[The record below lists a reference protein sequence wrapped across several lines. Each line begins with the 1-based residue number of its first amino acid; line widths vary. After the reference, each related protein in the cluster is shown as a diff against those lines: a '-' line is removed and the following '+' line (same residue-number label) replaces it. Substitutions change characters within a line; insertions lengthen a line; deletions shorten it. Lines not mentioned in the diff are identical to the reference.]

1 MTMGIYATYLGSA
14 QFDKQ
19 VELVSLEPNS
29 KYRLIFVTPEWIAKA
44 TNVSKLRVLVQA
56 NQLVLIAIDEAHLYC
71 EWSDFRTAFTD
82 LKNIKFDFPSTPLM
96 ALTATATPNVEEELK
111 NMVLCNPVIQKVS
124 MNHPNIAL
132 YVEELVGE
140 NELANAMQFS
150 ARAAEIIQSSSA
162 VVYTD
167 FIVDVGK
174 IISGFESI
182 GISSIGYHGEMD
194 VSSREN
200 AYMQWKSNNVQ
211 VIVATKAFGMDID
224 KADIRHVIRNGV
236 PESMASWAQELRR
249 GGRDGEQAQ
258 ATILYRSTDISHA
271 NAWVLKNLSNKAR
284 CNYIL
289 GCFLESWKYVN
300 AHLAGKCRRRIILDA
315 FREIDMPAEFTR
327 ICCDVCEQRTTF
339 QMDMVDCKEELKILD
354 DALKQVGS
362 KGEVK
367 ISEWVRGSKVSWTN
381 EFDKSALSYGN
392 HKGRDIGFWRKFL
405 KQCHVLSLV
414 QMELKSLI
422 KSSGYY
428 MQCKQCIVHQQ
439 MLDRSLTVM
448 IL

>member
-1 MTMGIYATYLGSA
+1 MDEYDEIFSSATDEMIEHATFVATLAEKFNLTSFKPFQKDIIKAVLDGKDTLVIHPTGSGKSLCFLFPPVYKEQKAIIVTPTISLMQDQVHKLMTMGIYATYLGSA

-29 KYRLIFVTPEWIAKA
+29 KYKLIFVTPEWIAKA

-71 EWSDFRTAFTD
+71 EWSDFCTAFTD

-111 NMVLCNPVIQKVS
+111 NMVLRNPVIQKVS
-124 MNHPNIAL
+124 MNRPNIAL

-182 GISSIGYHGEMD
+182 GVSSIGYHGEMD

-211 VIVATKAFGMDID
+211 VIVATKAFGKGID

-236 PESMASWAQELRR
+236 PESMASWAQELGR

-271 NAWVLKNLSNKAR
+271 NAWVLNNLSNKAC

-289 GCFLESWKYVN
+289 GCFQSHGNMSMHIWLEN
-300 AHLAGKCRRRIILDA
+300 AD
-315 FREIDMPAEFTR
+315 
-327 ICCDVCEQRTTF
+327 
-339 QMDMVDCKEELKILD
+339 EE
-354 DALKQVGS
+354 S
-362 KGEVK
+362 
-367 ISEWVRGSKVSWTN
+367 
-381 EFDKSALSYGN
+381 F
-392 HKGRDIGFWRKFL
+392 
-405 KQCHVLSLV
+405 
-414 QMELKSLI
+414 
-422 KSSGYY
+422 
-428 MQCKQCIVHQQ
+428 
-439 MLDRSLTVM
+439 
-448 IL
+448 